1 MAVQNIEERKIS
13 FRRLQGEADFT
24 IMHSIFTASIKADQV
39 IDTAS
44 VDDIR
49 NWCAPSERFDP
60 KQVTTQAI
68 PSPATGMKGEPVKA
82 SYMAAMT
89 FRPCLRTV
97 EM

>member
-1 MAVQNIEERKIS
+1 MTVQNIEERKIS

-60 KQVTTQAI
+60 KQNIIFAL
-68 PSPATGMKGEPVKA
+68 AKGQDDQ
-82 SYMAAMT
+82 
-89 FRPCLRTV
+89 TV
-97 EM
+97 EIGVSRVSWYTGKQDIIKLS